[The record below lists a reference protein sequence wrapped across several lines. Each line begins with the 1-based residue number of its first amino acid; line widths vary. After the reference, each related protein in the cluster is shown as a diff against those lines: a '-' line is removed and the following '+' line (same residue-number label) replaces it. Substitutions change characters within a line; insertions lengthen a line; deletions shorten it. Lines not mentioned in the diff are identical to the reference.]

1 MSSGPETFQL
11 NLFRVLNL
19 IAAMPRAEGSL
30 MKKFLGLCFL
40 VLLTTATLQIRLS
53 HDSKKGYSY
62 VISGPELEEVIEAD
76 KKVRQY
82 LKSQTPKKAAGPAP
96 STPGTRPTP
105 KP

>member
-1 MSSGPETFQL
+1 
-11 NLFRVLNL
+11 
-19 IAAMPRAEGSL
+19 

-40 VLLTTATLQIRLS
+40 TLLATATLQIRLS

-82 LKSQTPKKAAGPAP
+82 LKSQVPKKAASPAP
-96 STPGTRPTP
+96 SSPGTRPAP

>member
-1 MSSGPETFQL
+1 
-11 NLFRVLNL
+11 
-19 IAAMPRAEGSL
+19 
-30 MKKFLGLCFL
+30 MKNILGLCL
-40 VLLTTATLQIRLS
+40 VALLATTTLQIRLS

-82 LKSQTPKKAAGPAP
+82 LKSQVPKKAAGPVP
-96 STPGTRPTP
+96 SSPGTRPAP

>member
-1 MSSGPETFQL
+1 
-11 NLFRVLNL
+11 
-19 IAAMPRAEGSL
+19 
-30 MKKFLGLCFL
+30 MKKIIGLCL
-40 VLLTTATLQIRLS
+40 VTLLATATLQIRLS

-82 LKSQTPKKAAGPAP
+82 LKSQAPKKATGPAP
-96 STPGTRPTP
+96 TSPGTRPAP

>member
-1 MSSGPETFQL
+1 
-11 NLFRVLNL
+11 
-19 IAAMPRAEGSL
+19 
-30 MKKFLGLCFL
+30 MKKILGLC
-40 VLLTTATLQIRLS
+40 LLILLATATLQIRLS

-82 LKSQTPKKAAGPAP
+82 LKSQAPKKTAGPAP
-96 STPGTRPTP
+96 SSPGSRPAP

>member
-1 MSSGPETFQL
+1 
-11 NLFRVLNL
+11 
-19 IAAMPRAEGSL
+19 
-30 MKKFLGLCFL
+30 MKKFLIFYFL
-40 VLLTTATLQIRLS
+40 TLLVTTTLQIRLS

-82 LKSQTPKKAAGPAP
+82 LKSQVLKKATGPAP
-96 STPGTRPTP
+96 SSPAARPSP

>member
-1 MSSGPETFQL
+1 
-11 NLFRVLNL
+11 
-19 IAAMPRAEGSL
+19 
-30 MKKFLGLCFL
+30 MKKILGLCFL
-40 VLLTTATLQIRLS
+40 TLLVTATLQIRLS

-82 LKSQTPKKAAGPAP
+82 LKSQTPKKASGPAP
-96 STPGTRPTP
+96 LSPGTKPAP

>member
-1 MSSGPETFQL
+1 
-11 NLFRVLNL
+11 
-19 IAAMPRAEGSL
+19 
-30 MKKFLGLCFL
+30 MKKILGLCL
-40 VLLTTATLQIRLS
+40 VALLATATLQIRLS

-82 LKSQTPKKAAGPAP
+82 LKSQAPKKAASPAP
-96 STPGTRPTP
+96 SSPGTRPAP

>member
-1 MSSGPETFQL
+1 
-11 NLFRVLNL
+11 
-19 IAAMPRAEGSL
+19 
-30 MKKFLGLCFL
+30 MKKIVGLFIL
-40 VLLTTATLQIRLS
+40 TLLATATLQIRLS

-82 LKSQTPKKAAGPAP
+82 LKSQVPKKAASPVPA
-96 STPGTRPTP
+96 SPGTRPAP

>member
-1 MSSGPETFQL
+1 
-11 NLFRVLNL
+11 
-19 IAAMPRAEGSL
+19 
-30 MKKFLGLCFL
+30 MKKIL
-40 VLLTTATLQIRLS
+40 VLCLITLLTATLQIRLS

-82 LKSQTPKKAAGPAP
+82 LKSQAPKKATGPVPTAPGTKPAP
-96 STPGTRPTP
+96 